1 MYSEKIAPQKA
12 LQCMCACTQAYT
24 FLYIIMSLNNH
35 LHVSVMQ
42 KKLRVFYSYSE
53 HWNEIKSRLK
63 KSTLIWQGV
72 KQNEC
77 FAYLYFRS
85 KLHNPVNFITL
96 FQLLIK

>member
-1 MYSEKIAPQKA
+1 MKMYSEKIAPQKA

-53 HWNEIKSRLK
+53 H
-63 KSTLIWQGV
+63 
-72 KQNEC
+72 
-77 FAYLYFRS
+77 
-85 KLHNPVNFITL
+85 
-96 FQLLIK
+96 